1 MFKSVFTRYI
11 TVFSLIIGASFLIL
25 LLIFS
30 AMLRT
35 YSIESKQYLMEKAAL
50 NTEEVINFFSDYLA
64 DEDFQEAIY
73 RYKDRIL
80 ATVNENASFAESF
93 VVVTSKHGEVLISS
107 DNYRNSYGKAGLT
120 QDIIDNAV
128 AVNKQFSVIR

>member
-93 VVVTSKHGEVLISS
+93 VVV
-107 DNYRNSYGKAGLT
+107 
-120 QDIIDNAV
+120 
-128 AVNKQFSVIR
+128 